1 MSIIER
7 TAGAPI
13 SWGICE
19 TPGWGLQLP
28 ADRVLGEMHELGLT
42 ATELGAAGYLPTDVD
57 ELRDLLDRHELSLV
71 AGFVGMVLHDPARA
85 DEARATARS
94 SARLLAGAGATHFV
108 TAAISAV
115 DDWEHLDLD
124 AAGWDHLLAMIGE
137 LEDLTAEQGLT
148 QVVHPHYD
156 TVIETAA
163 EVERVVD
170 GCDAQICLDTGH
182 LALGGADPLRF
193 AIDHA
198 SRVGLVHLKD
208 VRSGV
213 ADRLAASELDLVG
226 AVQAGLFA
234 PLGEGD
240 IPIEATVIAL
250 EQAGYDGWYVLE
262 QDAALTTGEPPVG
275 SGPIRDVEISVAFLR
290 SLAGTV
296 TPTPGRGTTP

>member
-57 ELRDLLDRHELSLV
+57 ELRELLERHSLSLV

-85 DEARATARS
+85 DEARATARA
-94 SARLLAGAGATHFV
+94 SATLLAGAGATHFV

-124 AAGWDHLLAMIGE
+124 DEQWRHLFAMVGE
-137 LEDLTAEQGLT
+137 LEELTAEHGLT

-156 TVIETAA
+156 TVIETAD
-163 EVERVVD
+163 EVDRVVA
-170 GCDAQICLDTGH
+170 GTDARICLDTGH
-182 LALGGADPLRF
+182 MSLGGTDPLQF

-213 ADRLAASELDLVG
+213 ADRLASGEVDLVG

-240 IPIEATVIAL
+240 VPIQDTVIAL

-262 QDAALTTGEPPVG
+262 QDAALTAGEPPVG

-296 TPTPGRGTTP
+296 TQTPGRGTTP

>member
-1 MSIIER
+1 MTIIER

-42 ATELGAAGYLPTDVD
+42 ATELGAAGYLPTDVT
-57 ELRDLLDRHELSLV
+57 ELGELLDRYELSLV
-71 AGFVGMVLHDPARA
+71 AGFVGMVLHDPDHA
-85 DEARATARS
+85 DEARATARA
-94 SARLLAGAGATHFV
+94 SAELLAGAGGTHFV

-115 DDWEHLDLD
+115 DNWEHLDLD
-124 AAGWDHLLAMIGE
+124 DGQWTHLLAMVDE
-137 LEDLTAEQGLT
+137 LEDLTAEHGLT
-148 QVVHPHYD
+148 QVVHSHYN
-156 TVIETAA
+156 TVIETDA
-163 EVERVVD
+163 ELQRVVD
-170 GCDAQICLDTGH
+170 GSDVKICLDTGH
-182 LALGGADPLRF
+182 MTLGGTDPLQF
-193 AIDHA
+193 AVDNG

-213 ADRLAASELDLVG
+213 ADRLAAGEFDLVG

-234 PLGEGD
+234 PLGTGD
-240 IPIEATVIAL
+240 VPIQDTLIAL

-290 SLAGTV
+290 SLTGQV
-296 TPTPGRGTTP
+296 TQSPRRGSTQ